1 MDGSIFVRVDGF
13 DRARAATSVSRAWM
27 DGWMDGWMGWR
38 LGFEGLTMR
47 RLWIRARVVRC
58 DDAFAMTD
66 A

>member
-1 MDGSIFVRVDGF
+1 
-13 DRARAATSVSRAWM
+13 M